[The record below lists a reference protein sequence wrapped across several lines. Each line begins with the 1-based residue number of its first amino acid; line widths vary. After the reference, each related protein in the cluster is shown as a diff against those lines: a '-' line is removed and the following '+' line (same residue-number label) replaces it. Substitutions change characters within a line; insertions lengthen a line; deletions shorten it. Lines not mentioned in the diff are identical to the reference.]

1 MASFGDNGSMWI
13 CFNDGFVS
21 VVADRNNPA
30 RLLVRARR
38 KQDLLNVCGKDV
50 EVLKDA
56 GTDYRWRTFVD
67 RKAFS
72 ALVAAR
78 IDNIGYTNFK
88 NSVKDHDLHDMYM
101 DFWSRH
107 YRYQDQ
113 YKEQGNRS

>member
-1 MASFGDNGSMWI
+1 MWI

-21 VVADRNNPA
+21 MVDDKDNPA
-30 RLLVRARR
+30 SLLVRARR
-38 KQDLLNVCGKDV
+38 KQDLLNVCGNDV

-56 GTDYRWRTFVD
+56 GTDYRWRAFVD

-78 IDNIGYTNFK
+78 IDKIGYTNFK

-107 YRYQDQ
+107 HRYQE
-113 YKEQGNRS
+113 KEKSGSEGR